1 MFCGDLPGRRRNKPT
16 SKLSWE
22 WWEREREPLS
32 LSPTSKRACSTR
44 RLRGNEMSG
53 KSYRRFKDN
62 HVKKDNSD
70 DL

>member
-32 LSPTSKRACSTR
+32 LSLLPPRELAR